1 MITLQDAWAIKRRM
15 VGLDLN
21 GSADLLSPMVSALL
35 SSIDT
40 TTPDGFKLLQ
50 KIAASD
56 PSISQLVL
64 AADPHKPAPQKAAL
78 PEVFV
83 PPLHKS
89 AVLTDEARQAAETS
103 GRWLSEF
110 SAWAI
115 KRSPMTPPIM
125 LEAGGIWLIGL
136 ATARRAYVQMHE
148 RIYPHLYIMWVAMTT
163 RYAKST
169 GFHAVQAVAMHAF
182 PYLIMP
188 SESTP
193 EALMSSLAGKM
204 PDNFNDLPKFEKRL
218 LEASR
223 SYAAQRGMMIDEASS
238 LLGASKKDY
247 MQGLAEMLLLGYDAP
262 ARLTRATK
270 SGGYA
275 AVYNLGLSILGATTP
290 AAMARYVGPDRWE
303 DGDMARYALLFP
315 EGPMP
320 YTDDIGDYL
329 PPMDVV
335 EQVKALH
342 NRLPTPP
349 SEDLYEV
356 DTPPTPETIA
366 LQMDESAR
374 AAFRKY
380 RKAMV
385 EAVDRDLDVR
395 LHGNYGRLPI
405 MAVKVAL
412 SLALI
417 DWAQQAKGNPPT
429 IQIGHWARAQMIVES
444 WRGSLHRL
452 LDALAQTRDSRAQDR
467 ILVLLKY
474 SPTGLTIRD
483 LSRSTGLRSK
493 EIEDA
498 MGVLIESGDVQA
510 IDHQNPNGGHKTRLY
525 QRVVSAN

>member
-1 MITLQDAWAIKRRM
+1 MISLQDAWAIKRAL
-15 VGLDLN
+15 VGMDSN
-21 GSADLLSPMVSALL
+21 GVSDQLSPIVSALL

-40 TTPDGFKLLQ
+40 SSPDGFRLLQ
-50 KIAASD
+50 KI
-56 PSISQLVL
+56 V
-64 AADPHKPAPQKAAL
+64 AADPAMSQAVLAVDPNKPAPQKPAA
-78 PEVFV
+78 PDVFV

-89 AVLTDEARQAAETS
+89 AWLTDEAQQAAEGA
-103 GRWLSEF
+103 GRWLTEF
-110 SAWAI
+110 TAWAI
-115 KRSPMTPPIM
+115 RRSPMTPPIM

-136 ATARRAYVQMHE
+136 ATARRAYVQIHE
-148 RIYPHLYIMWVAMTT
+148 RIYPHLYVMWVAMTT

-169 GFHAVQAVAMHAF
+169 GFHAVEAVAMHAM

-193 EALMSSLAGKM
+193 EALMSSLSGKM
-204 PDNFNDLPKFEKRL
+204 PDNFSDLPKYEQRL
-218 LEASR
+218 LTASR
-223 SYAAQRGMMIDEASS
+223 TYAAQRGLLIDEASS

-262 ARLTRATK
+262 ARMTRATK
-270 SGGYA
+270 SGGYT

-290 AAMARYVGPDRWE
+290 AAMARYVAPDRWE

-315 EGPMP
+315 DGPLP

-329 PPMDVV
+329 PPMEVI
-335 EQVKALH
+335 EQIKTLH
-342 NRLPTPP
+342 NRLPAPP
-349 SEDLYEV
+349 DVNIYEAEV
-356 DTPPTPETIA
+356 PPTPETIA
-366 LQMDESAR
+366 AEIDKAAL

-395 LHGNYGRLPI
+395 LHGNYGRLPV
-405 MAVKVAL
+405 MALKVAL

-417 DWAQQAKGNPPT
+417 DWAQQAKGNQPV
-429 IQIGHWARAQMIVES
+429 IQLGHWAKAQMIVES
-444 WRGSLHRL
+444 WRSSLHRL
-452 LDALAQTRDSRAQDR
+452 LDTLAQTRDSRAQDR
-467 ILVLLKY
+467 IMVLLKY

-498 MGVLIESGDVQA
+498 MSVLIESGEVQVQ
-510 IDHQNPNGGHKTRLY
+510 DYQNPNGGARTRLY
-525 QRVVSAN
+525 QRVASA